1 MNAERKV
8 RSDGRVTNRGERLFS
23 LYRAILADLFRSSF
37 IVHRSSLLAY
47 GLAWMLVGC
56 TVMPVSSRT
65 IVPPF
70 PPPKTP
76 GSLWQEENGRAYL
89 YEDLRAMRVGD
100 IITVKIVEKH
110 KGSKNADTKA
120 ERESTV
126 KDSLTGSTIGIP
138 GLNLG
143 SFMAGRAL
151 PGLSVNASAKSKF
164 GGKGATSREDTLT
177 GMLSAIVT
185 EVFPN
190 GDLRIEG
197 TREVT
202 VNSEKQTMILS
213 GVVRRVDL
221 DTRNM
226 VLSSAIAD
234 AKIEYTGLGVV
245 DDVQRPGWLVRILDW
260 IYPF

>member
-1 MNAERKV
+1 MGKRYGAGGN
-8 RSDGRVTNRGERLFS
+8 RSTAGQGRRCLSIAATLLPLALFT
-23 LYRAILADLFRSSF
+23 
-37 IVHRSSLLAY
+37 
-47 GLAWMLVGC
+47 VGC
-56 TVMPVSSRT
+56 TVATVGSRT
-65 IVPPF
+65 VVPPF

-100 IITVKIVEKH
+100 IITVKIVENH
-110 KGSKNADTKA
+110 KGSKSADTKA
-120 ERESTV
+120 ERQSAVEN
-126 KDSLTGSTIGIP
+126 SLTGSTIGLP
-138 GLNLG
+138 SLVLNKFQANSLG
-143 SFMAGRAL
+143 
-151 PGLSVNASAKSKF
+151 VDASATSKF
-164 GGKGATSREDTLT
+164 GGKGATSRADTLT
-177 GMLSAIVT
+177 GTLSAMVT

-197 TREVT
+197 TREVK

-213 GVVRRVDL
+213 GVVRRVDV
-221 DTRNM
+221 DTRNQ

-245 DDVQRPGWLVRILDW
+245 DDVQRPGWLVRVLDW

>member
-1 MNAERKV
+1 MGRRVARDERQEIGSRANPPV
-8 RSDGRVTNRGERLFS
+8 FFASFLVPLAASLAPLAVLLF
-23 LYRAILADLFRSSF
+23 
-37 IVHRSSLLAY
+37 
-47 GLAWMLVGC
+47 GC
-56 TVMPVSSRT
+56 TVTPVSSR
-65 IVPPF
+65 IVVPPF

-89 YEDLRAMRVGD
+89 YEDIRAMRVGD

-110 KGSKNADTKA
+110 KGSKTADTSA

-126 KDSLTGSTIGIP
+126 KNSITGNTIGIP
-138 GLNLG
+138 DMVLNKFQANSLG
-143 SFMAGRAL
+143 ID
-151 PGLSVNASAKSKF
+151 ASAKGKF

-177 GMLSAIVT
+177 GTLSAMVT

-197 TREVT
+197 SREVT

-213 GVVRRVDL
+213 GIVRRVDV
-221 DTRNM
+221 DTKNT

-234 AKIEYTGLGVV
+234 AKIQYTGLGVV
-245 DDVQRPGWLVRILDW
+245 DDVQRPGWLTRVLDW